1 MENEKKN
8 RCIIFFYVPIA
19 GTNEKK
25 KKICAESVGLLPNCI
40 VIFFFFLYCNLAIVL
55 QERGLEKKNVLQ
67 YTILYCREGGLRA
80 EFVLQ
85 YYIVL

>member
-1 MENEKKN
+1 MYN
-8 RCIIFFYVPIA
+8 FFYVPIA

-25 KKICAESVGLLPNCI
+25 KKNLCRIGWATAQLYCE
-40 VIFFFFLYCNLAIVL
+40 FFIFFLYCNLAIVL